1 MKRAIFLALLASTLA
16 GCSGSLSQ
24 SKFYDDP
31 SASAD
36 TFLCKGFYETD
47 DIQFKADI
55 AAELTKRGLTP
66 ADCEEKISA
75 HNTAMV
81 GMALVGSAAA
91 IAIAANS
98 GSGGSYSA
106 PAMGVDYDC
115 AGGTGDGPYYVY
127 SPRWV
132 GTYDPYHLDADKDGW
147 GCEATDRAYGA

>member
-1 MKRAIFLALLASTLA
+1 MKRAIFLALLASTVS

-24 SKFYDDP
+24 TKFYNDP

-47 DIQFKADI
+47 DIQFKVDI
-55 AAELTKRGLTP
+55 AAELMKRGLTP

-91 IAIAANS
+91 IAVAANS

-106 PAMGVDYDC
+106 PAIGVDYDC
-115 AGGTGDGPYYVY
+115 AGGKGDGPYYVY
-127 SPRWV
+127 GPKWV